1 MPPYYYMKNMILI
14 ACGQEGWKT
23 ADTYRYAAE
32 VAYAEA
38 HGEAKRHNDA
48 DSLEVL
54 EEIRDDLDELI
65 DRRNNDIAAHTGIRV
80 YFASDDI
87 DDLYYDT
94 LEEDKVLSEME
105 DFDELSESDNTEEM
119 VAAEYIVIPIRT
131 SSPAG
136 SDVETQGATSSSATP
151 TPAQTHAAPSLAEPA
166 SDTRA

>member
-14 ACGQEGWKT
+14 ACGQRTWET

-38 HGEAKRHNDA
+38 CGEAKRHNDA

-80 YFASDDI
+80 YFASDDS
-87 DDLYYDT
+87 DNPDYDT
-94 LEEDKVLSEME
+94 LEDDEVFSEIE
-105 DFDELSESDNTEEM
+105 DFDEFSESGNTDEM
-119 VAAEYIVIPIRT
+119 VAAEYIVLPIRT
-131 SSPAG
+131 SGPVG
-136 SDVETQGATSSSATP
+136 SDVEAQGATSSSATP

-166 SDTRA
+166 SNIRG